1 MTKKLIIATLVLAIG
16 FASAAGARDVD
27 WTHYKVAHL
36 MPHIGTSN
44 YGPVLNDPTV
54 KAALERQVGA
64 DLPELMRNM
73 EGGGPIDLIDRALVI
88 YGNRPH
94 EGHEHRALVVVHLF
108 DGEVTAV
115 NFTQGKYVLYTRKSD
130 DFVSVPRV
138 VWEFI
143 YWDQIE
149 KLIEYAPS
157 KNFEWIKR

>member
-1 MTKKLIIATLVLAIG
+1 VKKLLAIFVLTLG

-27 WTHYKVAHL
+27 WTRYKLSYL
-36 MPHIGTSN
+36 MPLIGTSN
-44 YGPVLNDPTV
+44 YDRVLNDTTV
-54 KAALERQVGA
+54 KAALERQVGP
-64 DLPELMRNM
+64 DLPDLMRNM

-94 EGHEHRALVVVHLF
+94 EGHEHQALVVVHLF

-157 KNFEWIKR
+157 QNFEWIKR